1 MTILKGKIMDY
12 IINNISKSLYS
23 DDEDYSLYKVIETN
37 HKKGYVIVE
46 NRNDNTRYK
55 IVVKAIKE

>member
-1 MTILKGKIMDY
+1 MDY

-23 DDEDYSLYKVIETN
+23 DDEDYGLYRVVETN
-37 HKKGYVIVE
+37 HKKGYIIAE
-46 NRNDNTRYK
+46 NRNDNTKYK